1 MSAARD
7 LDVVVVGEINVD
19 IVVTGLAG
27 PPEFGAERLVEG
39 ITLTAG
45 ASGILTATGLAALG
59 LRVGYCGMVGDDRFG
74 AFMLEHLDRCGI
86 DRSGVVVD
94 QNARTGAAVL
104 LSTAQDRAIL
114 TDPGAMTQFGL
125 DRVNFDLVARARH
138 LHLPSYF
145 LQTELQPG
153 VPALLARAHALGL
166 TTSADTGH
174 DPDER
179 WEVAPLLDNVDVFL
193 PNAVEAAAI
202 AGAASPDAALE
213 WFAGRLPLVAVK
225 RGAEGA
231 VAARGA
237 ERAQAR
243 GFPVTVRDTTGAG
256 DAFDAGFLAAW
267 LEGQNLAAC
276 LRQGNACGAFTAA
289 HVGGT
294 GAFDRE
300 QVDALLAAQPPS
312 AAM

>member
-27 PPEFGAERLVEG
+27 PPEFGAERLVDG

-74 AFMLEHLDRCGI
+74 RFMLDHLERWGI
-86 DRSGVVVD
+86 DNSGVVVD
-94 QNARTGAAVL
+94 AQAQTGAAVL

-114 TDPGAMTQFGL
+114 TFAGAMTQFALGH
-125 DRVNFDLVARARH
+125 VNFNLVARARH

-145 LQTELQPG
+145 LQTALLPG

-174 DPDER
+174 DPTEH
-179 WEVAPLLDNVDVFL
+179 WNVAPLFANLDLFL

-202 AGAASPDAALE
+202 AGSNSAGAALDWLAE
-213 WFAGRLPLVAVK
+213 RLPQVAVK
-225 RGAEGA
+225 RGADGA
-231 VAARGA
+231 SAARGT
-237 ERAQAR
+237 ERARAA
-243 GFPVTVRDTTGAG
+243 GFPVEVRDTTGAG

-267 LEGQNLAAC
+267 LDNRDLAAC
-276 LRQGNACGAFTAA
+276 LRQGNACGALTAA

-300 QVDALLAAQPPS
+300 KVNALLAAQPPS